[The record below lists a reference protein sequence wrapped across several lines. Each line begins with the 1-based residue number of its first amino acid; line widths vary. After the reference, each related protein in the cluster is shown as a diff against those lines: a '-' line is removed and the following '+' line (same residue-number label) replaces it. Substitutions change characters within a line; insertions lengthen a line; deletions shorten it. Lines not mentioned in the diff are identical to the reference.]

1 MNGGQPVNC
10 SYMCHEPFFESCCV
24 GDEQTP
30 LPERGRAFGVRTQ
43 SLCLPNV
50 HQTDP
55 TAACSIQVRAWY
67 SYRCRKARITTRPS
81 GW

>member
-24 GDEQTP
+24 GDEQTS

-43 SLCLPNV
+43 SV
-50 HQTDP
+50 MD
-55 TAACSIQVRAWY
+55 IY
-67 SYRCRKARITTRPS
+67 
-81 GW
+81 